1 VILPG
6 RRPAAGRGAAG
17 IRRETG
23 TSLVE
28 ILAAAA
34 VAVILAAVSVPAI
47 GSQRGTLQAAAAAR
61 HVSGLVHAARAEAL
75 ARGVHVA
82 LVFQPSPPDFRF
94 ALFADGNYN
103 GVRSADIAD
112 GLDRQVSS
120 WVRLGDQFSGARFG
134 IVPGTT
140 DPDAGTPL
148 TGSPLRIGGSAVLSF
163 GPAGGT
169 TSGTLYVR
177 GAGDQQYAIR
187 VLGSTGR
194 SRLLR
199 YRAAD
204 RQWDPS

>member
-1 VILPG
+1 VTLPG

-34 VAVILAAVSVPAI
+34 VAVILVAVSVPAI
-47 GSQRGTLQAAAAAR
+47 GSQRGALQAAAAAR

-94 ALFADGNYN
+94 ALFADGNYT
-103 GVRSADIAD
+103 GVRNADITD

-140 DPDAGTPL
+140 DPDSGTAL
-148 TGSPLRIGGSAVLSF
+148 TGSPLKIGGSGVLSF

-177 GAGDQQYAIR
+177 GSGGQQYAIR
-187 VLGSTGR
+187 ILGSTGR
-194 SRLLR
+194 SRVLR
-199 YRAAD
+199 YQAVER
-204 RQWDPS
+204 RWYPS

>member
-1 VILPG
+1 VTLPG
-6 RRPAAGRGAAG
+6 RQPAAGRGAAG

-23 TSLVE
+23 ASLVE

-34 VAVILAAVSVPAI
+34 VAVILVAVSVPAI
-47 GSQRGTLQAAAAAR
+47 GSQRGALQAAAAAR

-75 ARGVHVA
+75 SRGVHVA

-103 GVRSADIAD
+103 GVRNADMSD

-134 IVPGTT
+134 IVPGAT
-140 DPDAGTPL
+140 DPDSGTAL
-148 TGSPLRIGGSAVLSF
+148 TGSPLKIGGSGVLSF

-177 GAGDQQYAIR
+177 GPGAEQYAIR
-187 VLGSTGR
+187 LLGSTGR
-194 SRLLR
+194 SRVLR
-199 YRAAD
+199 YQAAE
-204 RQWDPS
+204 RRWYPS

>member
-1 VILPG
+1 MISP
-6 RRPAAGRGAAG
+6 RRHPAAGCGAAG
-17 IRRETG
+17 IRRESGASILET
-23 TSLVE
+23 
-28 ILAAAA
+28 LAAVAA
-34 VAVILAAVSVPAI
+34 AVILAAISVPAI
-47 GSQRGTLQAAAAAR
+47 GSQRGALQAAAAAR
-61 HVSGLVHAARAEAL
+61 HVSGRVHAARAEAL

-82 LVFQPSPPDFRF
+82 LVFQPTATDFRF
-94 ALFADGNYN
+94 ALFADGNYD
-103 GVRSADIAD
+103 GVRSADITA
-112 GLDRQVSS
+112 GVDRQVSS

-148 TGSPLRIGGSAVLSF
+148 TGSPLRIGGSGVLSF

>member
-1 VILPG
+1 VTLPG

-47 GSQRGTLQAAAAAR
+47 GSQRGALQAAAAAR
-61 HVSGLVHAARAEAL
+61 HMSGLVHAARAEAL

-103 GVRSADIAD
+103 GVRNADMAD
-112 GLDRQVSS
+112 GSDRQVST
-120 WVRLGDQFSGARFG
+120 WVRLGDQFSGTRFG
-134 IVPGTT
+134 IVPGVT
-140 DPDAGTPL
+140 DPDSGTTL
-148 TGSPLRIGGSAVLSF
+148 TGSPLKIGGSGVLSF
-163 GPAGGT
+163 APAGSA

-177 GAGDQQYAIR
+177 GPAGQQYAIR
-187 VLGSTGR
+187 ILGATGR
-194 SRLLR
+194 CRVLR
-199 YRAAD
+199 YHVGER
-204 RQWDPS
+204 RWYPS